1 MKILIVDDEEHILR
15 LYREELQDEGYDVIT
30 ASNGQE
36 AVEKFEKESPDLVT
50 LDIRM
55 PDVDGIV
62 LLRQLKEKKPRMPI
76 IMLTAFDYRDDFSV
90 WASDAYVVKSS
101 DITELKATI
110 KRLTAR

>member
-15 LYREELQDEGYDVIT
+15 LYKEELQDEGYEVIT

-36 AVEKFEKESPDLVT
+36 ATEKFEKEDPDLVT

-110 KRLTAR
+110 KKLTTR